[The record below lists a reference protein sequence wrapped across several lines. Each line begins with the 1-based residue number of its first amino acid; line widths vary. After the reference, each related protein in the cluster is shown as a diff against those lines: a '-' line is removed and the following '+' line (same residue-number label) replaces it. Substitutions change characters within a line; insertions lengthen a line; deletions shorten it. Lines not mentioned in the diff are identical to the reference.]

1 MALNTSVFER
11 QRRAINSRHASESA
25 NNQYTQFLSQQRG
38 NRQIGDF
45 KRNFERQQPSFTA
58 RWGQRGMTGGGIRSG
73 AFQQQLQR
81 RLGDYTRDLGRMQT
95 DLTQAQQQGQ
105 LQQAKLDAWREE
117 AFAMQEADKAAE
129 IAQAALNLKAVKP
142 YF

>member
-11 QRRAINSRHASESA
+11 QRRSINSRHASESA

-45 KRNFERQQPSFTA
+45 KRGFERQQPSFTA
-58 RWGQRGMTGGGIRSG
+58 RWGQRGMTGGGVQSG
-73 AFQQQLQR
+73 AFQQSLQR
-81 RLGDYTRDLGRMQT
+81 RLGDYTRDLGRMET
-95 DLTQAQQQGQ
+95 DLASQLQQGQ
-105 LQQAKLDAWREE
+105 LNQGRLDAWREE
-117 AFAMQEADKAAE
+117 QLAQLEADKAAQ